1 MILVIGITEVLA
13 ILALGLGVLEGFTM
27 KTLFITIT
35 FAVGMVLATQAALL
49 VGECRMHGGPLG
61 VYPTTNGK
69 HDDGHCGKLD
79 DNFASDVTDC
89 PHIVW
94 KHGHYVCVFEENS

>member
-13 ILALGLGVLEGFTM
+13 ILGLGLGVLEM
-27 KTLFITIT
+27 KPLLITIA
-35 FAVGMVLATQAALL
+35 FAVGMVLATQA
-49 VGECRMHGGPLG
+49 
-61 VYPTTNGK
+61 
-69 HDDGHCGKLD
+69 
-79 DNFASDVTDC
+79 FASDVTDC